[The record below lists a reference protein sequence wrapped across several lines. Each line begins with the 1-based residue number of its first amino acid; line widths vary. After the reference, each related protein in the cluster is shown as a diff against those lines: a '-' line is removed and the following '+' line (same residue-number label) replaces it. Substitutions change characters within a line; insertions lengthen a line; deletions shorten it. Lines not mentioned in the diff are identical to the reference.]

1 MGDVDAGSRVIYFPS
16 PCMILLYLSMIA
28 YTLSLVA
35 VDLLL
40 TCRECRDRVMSV
52 PWDNVR
58 PTADTIHLMKCGR
71 FC

>member
-1 MGDVDAGSRVIYFPS
+1 
-16 PCMILLYLSMIA
+16 MIA

-35 VDLLL
+35 ADLLL

-58 PTADTIHLMKCGR
+58 PTADTIHLMKCGW

>member
-58 PTADTIHLMKCGR
+58 PTADMIHLMKSGW